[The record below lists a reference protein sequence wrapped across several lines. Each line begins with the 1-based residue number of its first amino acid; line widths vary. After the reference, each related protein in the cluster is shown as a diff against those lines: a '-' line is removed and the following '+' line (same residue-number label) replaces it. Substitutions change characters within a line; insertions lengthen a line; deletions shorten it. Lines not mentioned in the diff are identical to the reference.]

1 MSGQRISVQS
11 LLLPERVILTLK
23 EKDVLYEQH
32 RVMRV
37 SISCWT
43 PLTDP
48 SRTVM
53 GISEE
58 DDTRIIWVASTNSI
72 AVSAALRNFVHVTR
86 GLNVSFSGP
95 YPEQATHFSVQYD
108 KSLWSAIDVRDALL
122 DLITKVNVQPKQR
135 RGPKTA
141 KTVEA

>member
-1 MSGQRISVQS
+1 M
-11 LLLPERVILTLK
+11 
-23 EKDVLYEQH
+23 LYEQH

-43 PLTDP
+43 PHVDP

-58 DDTRIIWVASTNSI
+58 EDPKVIWIASTNSI
-72 AVSAALRNFVHVTR
+72 AVSAALRGFVGVTR
-86 GLNVSFSGP
+86 GLSISFSGA

-108 KSLWSAIDVRDALL
+108 KSLWSSIDVRDALL
-122 DLITKVNVQPKQR
+122 DIITNINIQPKQR
-135 RGPKTA
+135 RGTQATEPA
-141 KTVEA
+141 EV